1 MGKTHYQELIL
12 CLHGKLL
19 YIHKIYPFA
28 CNNVPSV
35 KGVKEAQEARRGNQ
49 GREVTQI
56 LSVMCANLS
65 ECFSGSWT
73 ISMSLFKG
81 TLA

>member
-1 MGKTHYQELIL
+1 MV
-12 CLHGKLL
+12 KLL

-73 ISMSLFKG
+73 ISMSLFKVFFCRPALFG
-81 TLA
+81 GGDSKL